1 MHVNV
6 PHDTHFVVVGNH
18 LAQHRELSLAAR
30 GLALYIQSLPQGAPI
45 NIKALAWQLEE
56 GEYRIAKALRELEE
70 HGYLARVRERLPS
83 GQIVTRTISY
93 NRPQTTARHAS
104 TTPARAKTARR
115 PRPSPGTAPAPGTT
129 AKPDAAPQPGA
140 NPDPNTSPAP
150 ADGGDEPRQRRA
162 APEDAGDA
170 TADLEPDPKPKGE
183 GKPLPAQGTT
193 AAPPAPCFSDGP
205 VPEHVPPGH
214 PAGKPPDTSPP
225 RAERDPANPDPEPDP
240 DACRVSC
247 SAVASLSEL
256 VPSEL
261 VPSDLTDL
269 TDLTPTAR
277 HILSTLRAVD
287 ARLMLSER
295 DVVRL
300 TPAVSVWL
308 ERGVLP
314 FAITFALSDD
324 LPPDLRHPAGLVAY
338 RLRELL
344 PAPTP
349 APASPSGPPPP
360 PNLPGDRPRTHPLQ
374 VCVRC
379 DSISFRAAEPGL
391 CNPCK
396 REEKD
401 AA

>member
-104 TTPARAKTARR
+104 TTPKAAKRERR

-129 AKPDAAPQPGA
+129 AKPDTAPQPGA
-140 NPDPNTSPAP
+140 NPDPNTGPAP
-150 ADGGDEPRQRRA
+150 AEDGDGEPRQRRA

-170 TADLEPDPKPKGE
+170 TTDLEPGPKPKGE

-193 AAPPAPCFSDGP
+193 AAPPAPCVSDGT
-205 VPEHVPPGH
+205 
-214 PAGKPPDTSPP
+214 PPDTSPP

-240 DACRVSC
+240 DAAGVS
-247 SAVASLSEL
+247 SAAVASPSGLAPAEL
-256 VPSEL
+256 VPSGLAPAE
-261 VPSDLTDL
+261 
-269 TDLTPTAR
+269 LTPTAR

-308 ERGVLP
+308 KRGVLP

-360 PNLPGDRPRTHPLQ
+360 PNLPGDRPRPHPLQ